1 MEVSELF
8 PVTKKKTVL
17 IIGMLLAFAVAAAA
31 VGLHVFRQ
39 LQNLEAYRQTIEA
52 YARRALGRDLQYESA
67 RLSFRFGPALTFTGV
82 KIAEK
87 SGPEPFASAVE
98 IAVRIAVLP
107 YILEKRLVVR
117 EIRLEEPRM
126 RIVRDR
132 EGRWNIA
139 DLFTATEAPEV
150 DVGGITAAGGEITLV
165 DTTIKEGVLVIKAI
179 DFHLERWERG
189 ATVAFSLAGTLA
201 GKSGDGRLSLAGKV
215 RLAKKTEDILDS
227 SLIRTKLRTEQLDLA
242 GPWPWYRRWTPF
254 QKLGGLLTAEL
265 VLNGPGHDFTA
276 SGSLE
281 ITDPELAYP
290 PVFPET
296 IKAAR
301 LRLTCDVHRTPGAV
315 VMSRAETALDGLK
328 VQGKMILK
336 DLLSPDPFVEATA
349 SVADFD
355 LERHGNLIP
364 YGIIPASTGD
374 FIRKYVRAGV
384 FHVET
389 GALKGRLSE
398 LKTWGA
404 FNRAS
409 VLLVRAKVTKGR
421 LDFGGQTPAFQGIT
435 GELTLTEREFSLQG
449 MEGNFGAAPFTLTGK
464 IDNYTL
470 PAPVTYPFTA
480 VIRPTTKELAWLFG
494 NKALRTTSFAGQT
507 TLNLT
512 GRGPAAAYE
521 VRGEWELGSASYSY
535 GEWFAKPAGRA
546 NSVHFT
552 VKIDGQGMD
561 ITPCLFSLPPL
572 EIEASAFYPF
582 AASTRS
588 VRFTAQSNRVTLPEL
603 KALSPVLTRYEAA
616 GFAQG
621 KIRFNTKSGKSA
633 GGLWQGSLSLQE
645 AAFKPSARLHRLQ
658 DLTGIIQ
665 WEGDTLTTSRLA
677 GRYGKTPFSL
687 AGTRKESPQPVY
699 QGSLAIPALQMEDLG
714 AGKHLAGVPIRD
726 LLAHVTYKRDVLSF
740 ADLSFRLREGRA
752 AAAGETRFSTGAGP
766 ARHHYRFR
774 FEGMPVA
781 DLFKEV
787 DKDRLITGTTS
798 GQGELTVTS
807 GNDEELLKSLAGN
820 LRLQVETGTIN
831 KFPVLAKIFSLLN
844 VSQILRLRLP
854 DMTAEGMTFRRI
866 TTTMAIKNG
875 VASTKDFY
883 LDSDAMNIV
892 GMGKTDL
899 VRRTIDATVGLQPL
913 QTVDKVV
920 SRIPIA
926 GWILTDDDRRL
937 LTVYFEAKGPLD
949 NPTVQTIPLRGLS
962 EETFNMFKRVLKL
975 PKKLITD
982 TGEVRH

>member
-1 MEVSELF
+1 LF

-17 IIGMLLAFAVAAAA
+17 IVLIILAFAVTAAT
-31 VGLHVFRQ
+31 VGLHFFRQ

-87 SGPEPFASAVE
+87 SGPEPFASAAE

-132 EGRWNIA
+132 EGRWNIS
-139 DLFTATEAPEV
+139 DLFTANEAPAV

-165 DTTIKEGVLVIKAI
+165 DTTIKEGVLVFTAI
-179 DFHLERWERG
+179 DLYLERWERG

-201 GKSGDGRLSLAGKV
+201 GKGGDGRLSLAGKM
-215 RLAKKTEDILDS
+215 RLAKKTEDILES
-227 SLIRTKLRTEQLDLA
+227 SLIRTKLQAERLDLA

-254 QKLGGLLTAEL
+254 EKLGGLLTAEL
-265 VLNGPGHDFTA
+265 VLTGPGQDFTA

-281 ITDPELAYP
+281 ITGPELAYP

-296 IKAAR
+296 LKAAR
-301 LRLTCDVHRTPGAV
+301 LRLTCDLHRTPGAV
-315 VMSRAETALDGLK
+315 VLSRAEAALDDLK
-328 VQGKMILK
+328 LQGKMTLK

-349 SVADFD
+349 SLADFD

-449 MEGNFGAAPFTLTGK
+449 MEGNFGTAPFNLTGK
-464 IDNYTL
+464 IENYAL
-470 PAPVTYPFTA
+470 PAPATYPFTA
-480 VIRPTTKELAWLFG
+480 SIRPTTKELAWIFG
-494 NKALRTTSFAGQT
+494 NEALGTSSFAGHT
-507 TLNLT
+507 TLNFT

-521 VRGEWELGSASYSY
+521 VRGEWDLGPASYRY
-535 GEWFAKPAGRA
+535 GEWFAKPAGRT
-546 NSVHFT
+546 NSAHFMI
-552 VKIDGQGMD
+552 KIDGQGMD
-561 ITPCLFSLPPL
+561 IAPCRFSLPPL
-572 EIEASAFYPF
+572 EIEAAAFYPF
-582 AASTRS
+582 AASARSTR
-588 VRFTAQSNRVTLPEL
+588 FAAQSNRVTLPDL
-603 KALSPVLTRYEAA
+603 KILSPVLTRYEAA

-621 KIRFNTKSGKSA
+621 KFSFNTKNGKSA
-633 GGLWQGSLSLQE
+633 GGLWQGSISLQQ

-658 DLTGIIQ
+658 DLTGVIQ
-665 WEGDTLTTSRLA
+665 WEGETLATSRLT
-677 GRYGKTPFSL
+677 GRYGKTPFTL

-699 QGSLAIPALQMEDLG
+699 QGNLAIPAFQMDDLG

-752 AAAGETRFSTGAGP
+752 AAAGETRFATATGP
-766 ARHHYRFR
+766 ARHHYRFQ
-774 FEGMPVA
+774 FYGMPVA
-781 DLFKEV
+781 DLFREV
-787 DKDRLITGTTS
+787 DKDRMITGTAS
-798 GQGELTVTS
+798 GRGELTA
-807 GNDEELLKSLAGN
+807 GGANDEELLKSLAGN
-820 LRLQVETGTIN
+820 LSLRIEKGAIN

-899 VRRTIDATVGLQPL
+899 VRRTIDATCRPAA
-913 QTVDKVV
+913 
-920 SRIPIA
+920 IA
-926 GWILTDDDRRL
+926 DRR
-937 LTVYFEAKGPLD
+937 
-949 NPTVQTIPLRGLS
+949 
-962 EETFNMFKRVLKL
+962 
-975 PKKLITD
+975 
-982 TGEVRH
+982 

>member
-1 MEVSELF
+1 LF
-8 PVTKKKTVL
+8 PVAKKKTVL
-17 IIGMLLAFAVAAAA
+17 IVLIILAFAVTAAT
-31 VGLHVFRQ
+31 VGLHFFRQ

-52 YARRALGRDLQYESA
+52 YARQALGRDLQYESA

-87 SGPEPFASAVE
+87 SGPEPFASAAE

-132 EGRWNIA
+132 EGRWNIS
-139 DLFTATEAPEV
+139 DLFTANEAPAV

-165 DTTIKEGVLVIKAI
+165 DTTIKEGVLVFTAI
-179 DFHLERWERG
+179 DLYLERWERG

-201 GKSGDGRLSLAGKV
+201 GKGGDGRLSLAGKM
-215 RLAKKTEDILDS
+215 RLAKKTEDILES
-227 SLIRTKLRTEQLDLA
+227 SLIRTKLQAERLDLA

-254 QKLGGLLTAEL
+254 EKLGGLLTAEL
-265 VLNGPGHDFTA
+265 VLTGPGQDFTA

-281 ITDPELAYP
+281 ITGPELAYP

-296 IKAAR
+296 LKAAR
-301 LRLTCDVHRTPGAV
+301 LRLTCDLHRTPGAV
-315 VMSRAETALDGLK
+315 VLSRAEAALDDLK
-328 VQGKMILK
+328 LQGKMTLK

-349 SVADFD
+349 SLADFD

-449 MEGNFGAAPFTLTGK
+449 MEGNFGTAPFNLTGK
-464 IDNYTL
+464 IENYAL
-470 PAPVTYPFTA
+470 PAPATYPFTA
-480 VIRPTTKELAWLFG
+480 SIRPTTKELAWIFG
-494 NKALRTTSFAGQT
+494 NEALGTSSFAGHT
-507 TLNLT
+507 TLNFT

-521 VRGEWELGSASYSY
+521 VRGEWDLGPASYRY
-535 GEWFAKPAGRA
+535 GEWFAKPAGRT
-546 NSVHFT
+546 NSAHFMI
-552 VKIDGQGMD
+552 KIDGQGMD
-561 ITPCLFSLPPL
+561 IAPCRFSLPPL
-572 EIEASAFYPF
+572 EIEAAAFYPF
-582 AASTRS
+582 AASARSTR
-588 VRFTAQSNRVTLPEL
+588 FAAQSNRVTLPDL
-603 KALSPVLTRYEAA
+603 KILSPVLTRYEAA

-621 KIRFNTKSGKSA
+621 KFSFNTKNGKSA
-633 GGLWQGSLSLQE
+633 GGLWQGSISLQQ

-658 DLTGIIQ
+658 DLTGVIQ
-665 WEGDTLTTSRLA
+665 WEGETLATSRLT
-677 GRYGKTPFSL
+677 GRYGKTPFTL

-699 QGSLAIPALQMEDLG
+699 QGNLAIPAFQMDDLG

-752 AAAGETRFSTGAGP
+752 AAAGETRFATATGP
-766 ARHHYRFR
+766 ARHHYRFQ
-774 FEGMPVA
+774 FYGMPVA
-781 DLFKEV
+781 DLFREV
-787 DKDRLITGTTS
+787 DKDRMITGTAS
-798 GQGELTVTS
+798 GRGELTA
-807 GNDEELLKSLAGN
+807 GGANDEELLKSLAGN
-820 LRLQVETGTIN
+820 LSLRIEKGAIN

-854 DMTAEGMTFRRI
+854 DMTAEGMTFRNI
-866 TTTMAIKNG
+866 TTTMAIENG

-982 TGEVRH
+982 TGEVLH

>member
-1 MEVSELF
+1 VEVSELF
-8 PVTKKKTVL
+8 PVAKKKTVL
-17 IIGMLLAFAVAAAA
+17 IVLIILAFAVTAAA
-31 VGLHVFRQ
+31 VGLHFFRQ
-39 LQNLEAYRQTIEA
+39 LQNLEAYRQTIEN
-52 YARRALGRDLQYESA
+52 YARQALGRDLQYESA

-87 SGPEPFASAVE
+87 SGPEPFASAAE

-132 EGRWNIA
+132 EGRWNIS
-139 DLFTATEAPEV
+139 DLFTANEAPAV

-165 DTTIKEGVLVIKAI
+165 DTTIKEGVLVFTAI
-179 DFHLERWERG
+179 DLYLERWERG

-201 GKSGDGRLSLAGKV
+201 GKGGDGRLSLAGKM
-215 RLAKKTEDILDS
+215 RLAKKTEDILES
-227 SLIRTKLRTEQLDLA
+227 SLIRTKLQAERLDLA

-254 QKLGGLLTAEL
+254 EKLGGLLTAEL
-265 VLNGPGHDFTA
+265 VLTGPGQDFTA

-281 ITDPELAYP
+281 ITGPELAYP

-296 IKAAR
+296 LKAAR
-301 LRLTCDVHRTPGAV
+301 LRLTCDLHRTPGAV
-315 VMSRAETALDGLK
+315 VLSRAEAALDDLK
-328 VQGKMILK
+328 LQGKMTLK

-349 SVADFD
+349 SLADFD

-449 MEGNFGAAPFTLTGK
+449 MEGNFGTAPFNLTGK
-464 IDNYTL
+464 IENYAL
-470 PAPVTYPFTA
+470 PAPATYPFTA
-480 VIRPTTKELAWLFG
+480 SIRPTTKELAWIFG
-494 NKALRTTSFAGQT
+494 NEALGTSSFAGHT
-507 TLNLT
+507 TLNFT

-521 VRGEWELGSASYSY
+521 VRGEWDLGPASYRY
-535 GEWFAKPAGRA
+535 GEWFAKPAGRT
-546 NSVHFT
+546 NSAHFMI
-552 VKIDGQGMD
+552 KIDGQGMD
-561 ITPCLFSLPPL
+561 IAPCRFSLPPL
-572 EIEASAFYPF
+572 EIEAAAFYPF
-582 AASTRS
+582 AASARSTR
-588 VRFTAQSNRVTLPEL
+588 FAAQSNRVTLPDL
-603 KALSPVLTRYEAA
+603 KILSPVLTRYEAA

-621 KIRFNTKSGKSA
+621 KFSFNTKNGKSA
-633 GGLWQGSLSLQE
+633 GGLWQGSISLQQ

-658 DLTGIIQ
+658 DLTGVIQ
-665 WEGDTLTTSRLA
+665 WEGETLATSRLT
-677 GRYGKTPFSL
+677 GRYGKTPFTL

-699 QGSLAIPALQMEDLG
+699 QGNLAIPAFQMDDLG

-752 AAAGETRFSTGAGP
+752 AAAGETRFATATGP
-766 ARHHYRFR
+766 ARHHYRFQ
-774 FEGMPVA
+774 FYGMPVA
-781 DLFKEV
+781 DLFREV
-787 DKDRLITGTTS
+787 DKDRMITGTAS
-798 GQGELTVTS
+798 GRGELTA
-807 GNDEELLKSLAGN
+807 GGANDEELLKSLAGN
-820 LRLQVETGTIN
+820 LSLRIEKGAIN

-854 DMTAEGMTFRRI
+854 DMTAEGMTFRNI
-866 TTTMAIKNG
+866 TTTMAIENG

-982 TGEVRH
+982 TGEVLH

>member
-1 MEVSELF
+1 MF
-8 PVTKKKTVL
+8 PVAKKKTVL
-17 IIGMLLAFAVAAAA
+17 IVLIILAFAVTAAT
-31 VGLHVFRQ
+31 VGLHFFRQ
-39 LQNLEAYRQTIEA
+39 LQNLEAYRQTIEN
-52 YARRALGRDLQYESA
+52 YARQALGRDLQYESA

-87 SGPEPFASAVE
+87 SGPEPFASAAE

-132 EGRWNIA
+132 EGRWNIS
-139 DLFTATEAPEV
+139 DLFTANEAPAV

-165 DTTIKEGVLVIKAI
+165 DTTIKEGVLVFTAI
-179 DFHLERWERG
+179 DLYLERWERG

-201 GKSGDGRLSLAGKV
+201 GKGGDGRLSLAGKM
-215 RLAKKTEDILDS
+215 RLAKKTEDILES
-227 SLIRTKLRTEQLDLA
+227 SLIRTKLQAERLDLA

-254 QKLGGLLTAEL
+254 EKLGGLLTAEL
-265 VLNGPGHDFTA
+265 VLTGPGQDFTA

-281 ITDPELAYP
+281 ITGPELAYP

-296 IKAAR
+296 LKAAR
-301 LRLTCDVHRTPGAV
+301 LRLTCDLHRTPGAV
-315 VMSRAETALDGLK
+315 VLSRAEAALDDLK
-328 VQGKMILK
+328 LQGKMTLK

-349 SVADFD
+349 SLADFD

-449 MEGNFGAAPFTLTGK
+449 MEGNFGTAPFNLTGK
-464 IDNYTL
+464 IENYAL
-470 PAPVTYPFTA
+470 PAPATYPFTA
-480 VIRPTTKELAWLFG
+480 SIRPTTKELAWIFG
-494 NKALRTTSFAGQT
+494 NEALGTSSFAGHT
-507 TLNLT
+507 TLNFT

-521 VRGEWELGSASYSY
+521 VRGEWDLGPASYRY
-535 GEWFAKPAGRA
+535 GEWFAKPAGRT
-546 NSVHFT
+546 NSAHFMI
-552 VKIDGQGMD
+552 KIDGQGMD
-561 ITPCLFSLPPL
+561 IAPCRFSLPPL
-572 EIEASAFYPF
+572 EIEAAAFYPF
-582 AASTRS
+582 AASARSTR
-588 VRFTAQSNRVTLPEL
+588 FAAQSNRVTLPDL
-603 KALSPVLTRYEAA
+603 KILSPVLTRYEAA

-621 KIRFNTKSGKSA
+621 KFSFNTKNGKSA
-633 GGLWQGSLSLQE
+633 GGLWQGSISLQQ

-658 DLTGIIQ
+658 DLTGVIQ
-665 WEGDTLTTSRLA
+665 WEGETLATSRLT
-677 GRYGKTPFSL
+677 GRYGKTPFTL

-699 QGSLAIPALQMEDLG
+699 QGNLAIPAFQMDDLG

-752 AAAGETRFSTGAGP
+752 AAAGETRFATATGP
-766 ARHHYRFR
+766 ARHHYRFQ
-774 FEGMPVA
+774 FYGMPVA
-781 DLFKEV
+781 DLFREV
-787 DKDRLITGTTS
+787 DKDRMITGTAS
-798 GQGELTVTS
+798 GRGELTA
-807 GNDEELLKSLAGN
+807 GGANDEELLKSLAGN
-820 LRLQVETGTIN
+820 LSLRIEKGAIN

-854 DMTAEGMTFRRI
+854 DMTAEGMTFRSI
-866 TTTMAIKNG
+866 TTTMAIENG

-982 TGEVRH
+982 TGEVLH